1 MIDKATLAAEPMA
14 LAVALGAGLL
24 IGLDRERRKG
34 EGDDRAAAGL
44 RTFMVTALAG
54 AIGQILSF
62 QLAAVVLVAVAMLA
76 GLSYWRSRSQ
86 DPGLTTEVALLA
98 TALIGML
105 AVPQPALA
113 AGAAVV
119 LAVVLASRDRLHRFA
134 TQWLSEAEMHDALM
148 LAALLLILLPL
159 LPVQPLSWLGGLSPR
174 RMLTLL
180 VVILAMQALSHVA
193 QRLLGSRIGLP
204 VSGLMGGFVSS
215 TATITAMG
223 GRVRSGQAPLQ
234 LACSAAVLSSAA
246 TWMQVALMASVVV
259 PQALSHWLPMVLA
272 GVVAPLAIGGLLW
285 LRASGTTPVAL
296 PPGQQVLRLR
306 EAATV
311 GALLIAGAVV
321 VNLAQQRG
329 DMGLMLGTAIAALAD
344 AHAPMVALMSMSGT
358 GLIGPD
364 LAMSGVLLAITVNS
378 VTRSVAAWVSGGW
391 TYGLVVAAALGVN
404 MALVWTWHLGVS

>member
-1 MIDKATLAAEPMA
+1 MIDTGTLAAEPVA

-24 IGLDRERRKG
+24 IGLERERRKG
-34 EGDDRAAAGL
+34 EGDDRGAAGL

-54 AIGQILSF
+54 AMGQILSI
-62 QLAAVVLVAVAMLA
+62 QLAAVVLAGVAVLA

-119 LAVVLASRDRLHRFA
+119 LAVVLAARDRLHRFA

-159 LPVQPLSWLGGLSPR
+159 MPTQPLAWLGGLSPR

-180 VVILAMQALSHVA
+180 VAILMMQAFSHVA
-193 QRLLGSRIGLP
+193 QRLLGARAGLP
-204 VSGLMGGFVSS
+204 LSGLLGGFVSS

-223 GRVRSGQAPLQ
+223 GRVRGGQAPLN

-246 TWMQVALMASVVV
+246 TWMQIVLMASVVV
-259 PQALSHWLPMVLA
+259 PQALSEWLPMVLV
-272 GVVAPLAIGGLLW
+272 GVAPPLLIGGLLW
-285 LRASGTTPVAL
+285 RQAPDAPPLVL
-296 PPGQQVLRLR
+296 PPGRQVLRLR

-321 VNLAQQRG
+321 VNLAQQQG
-329 DMGLMLGTAIAALAD
+329 DMGLMLGTAVAALAD
-344 AHAPMVALMSMSGT
+344 AHAPMVALMSMSG
-358 GLIGPD
+358 GGQIGPE
-364 LAMSGVLLAITVNS
+364 LAMSGVLLAISVNS
-378 VTRSVAAWVSGGW
+378 VTRSVAAWVAGGRA
-391 TYGLVVAAALGVN
+391 YGLGVAAALGVN
-404 MALVWTWHLGVS
+404 LALVWAWHVGLG

>member
-1 MIDKATLAAEPMA
+1 MIDKATLAAEPVA

-54 AIGQILSF
+54 AMGQILSF

>member
-1 MIDKATLAAEPMA
+1 
-14 LAVALGAGLL
+14 
-24 IGLDRERRKG
+24 
-34 EGDDRAAAGL
+34 
-44 RTFMVTALAG
+44 
-54 AIGQILSF
+54 
-62 QLAAVVLVAVAMLA
+62 
-76 GLSYWRSRSQ
+76 
-86 DPGLTTEVALLA
+86 
-98 TALIGML
+98 
-105 AVPQPALA
+105 
-113 AGAAVV
+113 
-119 LAVVLASRDRLHRFA
+119 
-134 TQWLSEAEMHDALM
+134 
-148 LAALLLILLPL
+148 
-159 LPVQPLSWLGGLSPR
+159 
-174 RMLTLL
+174 
-180 VVILAMQALSHVA
+180 
-193 QRLLGSRIGLP
+193 
-204 VSGLMGGFVSS
+204 MGGFVSS

-285 LRASGTTPVAL
+285 RRASGTTPVAL

>member
-1 MIDKATLAAEPMA
+1 MIDKGTLAAEPVA

-24 IGLDRERRKG
+24 IGLERERRKG
-34 EGDDRAAAGL
+34 EGDDRGAAGL

-54 AIGQILSF
+54 AMGQILSLH
-62 QLAAVVLVAVAMLA
+62 LAAVVLAGVALLA

-119 LAVVLASRDRLHRFA
+119 LAVVLAARDRLHRFA

-159 LPVQPLSWLGGLSPR
+159 MPTQPLAWLGGLSAR

-180 VVILAMQALSHVA
+180 VAILMMQALSHVA
-193 QRLLGSRIGLP
+193 QRLLGARAGLP
-204 VSGLMGGFVSS
+204 LSGLLGGFVSS

-223 GRVRSGQAPLQ
+223 GRVRGGLAPLR

-246 TWMQVALMASVVV
+246 TWMQVVLMASVVA
-259 PQALSHWLPMVLA
+259 PRALSEWLPMVLV
-272 GVVAPLAIGGLLW
+272 GVVPPLLIGGLLW
-285 LRASGTTPVAL
+285 RQAPDAPPAVLL
-296 PPGQQVLRLR
+296 PGRPVLRLR

-321 VNLAQQRG
+321 VNLAQQHG
-329 DMGLMLGTAIAALAD
+329 DMGLMLGTAVAAVAD
-344 AHAPMVALMSMSGT
+344 AHAPMVALMSMSG
-358 GLIGPD
+358 GGQIAPQ
-364 LAMSGVLLAITVNS
+364 LAMSGVLLAISVNS
-378 VTRSVAAWVSGGW
+378 VTRSVAAWLAGGRA
-391 TYGLVVAAALGVN
+391 YGLGVAAAL
-404 MALVWTWHLGVS
+404 ALNLALAWLWHLGMR

>member
-1 MIDKATLAAEPMA
+1 MIDTGTLAAEPVA

-24 IGLDRERRKG
+24 IGLERERRKG
-34 EGDDRAAAGL
+34 QGDDRGAAGL

-54 AIGQILSF
+54 AMAQILSI
-62 QLAAVVLVAVAMLA
+62 QLAAVVLAGVAVLA

-113 AGAAVV
+113 AGSAVV
-119 LAVVLASRDRLHRFA
+119 LAVVLAARDRLHRFA

-159 LPVQPLSWLGGLSPR
+159 MPTQPLAWLGGLSPR

-180 VVILAMQALSHVA
+180 VAILMMQAFSHVA
-193 QRLLGSRIGLP
+193 QRLLGARAGLP
-204 VSGLMGGFVSS
+204 LSGLLGGFVSS

-223 GRVRSGQAPLQ
+223 GRVRGGQAPVN

-246 TWMQVALMASVVV
+246 TWMQVVLMASVVV
-259 PQALSHWLPMVLA
+259 PQALSEWLPMVLV
-272 GVVAPLAIGGLLW
+272 GVAPPLLIGGLLW
-285 LRASGTTPVAL
+285 RQASDAPPLVL
-296 PPGQQVLRLR
+296 PPGRQVLRLR

-321 VNLAQQRG
+321 VNLAQQHG
-329 DMGLMLGTAIAALAD
+329 DMGLMLGTAVAALAD
-344 AHAPMVALMSMSGT
+344 AHAPMVALMSMSG
-358 GLIGPD
+358 GGQIGPE
-364 LAMSGVLLAITVNS
+364 LAMSGVLLAISVNS
-378 VTRSVAAWVSGGW
+378 VTRSVAAWVAGGRA
-391 TYGLVVAAALGVN
+391 YGLGVAAALGVN
-404 MALVWTWHLGVS
+404 VALVWAWHVGLG

>member
-1 MIDKATLAAEPMA
+1 
-14 LAVALGAGLL
+14 
-24 IGLDRERRKG
+24 
-34 EGDDRAAAGL
+34 
-44 RTFMVTALAG
+44 MVTALAG

-285 LRASGTTPVAL
+285 RRASGTTPVAL

>member
-1 MIDKATLAAEPMA
+1 MIDKATLAAEPVA

-180 VVILAMQALSHVA
+180 VVILAIQALSHVA

-285 LRASGTTPVAL
+285 RRASGTTPVAL

>member
-1 MIDKATLAAEPMA
+1 MIDKATLAAEPVA

-285 LRASGTTPVAL
+285 RRASGTTPVAL

>member
-1 MIDKATLAAEPMA
+1 MIDTGTLAAEPVA

-24 IGLDRERRKG
+24 IGLERERRKG
-34 EGDDRAAAGL
+34 QGDDRGAAGL

-54 AIGQILSF
+54 AMAQILSI
-62 QLAAVVLVAVAMLA
+62 QLAAVVLAGVAVLA

-113 AGAAVV
+113 AGSAVV
-119 LAVVLASRDRLHRFA
+119 LAVVLAARDRLHRFA

-159 LPVQPLSWLGGLSPR
+159 MPTQPLAWLGGLSPR

-180 VVILAMQALSHVA
+180 VAILMMQAFSHVA
-193 QRLLGSRIGLP
+193 QRLLGARAGLP
-204 VSGLMGGFVSS
+204 LSGLLGGFVSS

-223 GRVRSGQAPLQ
+223 GRVRGGQAPVN

-246 TWMQVALMASVVV
+246 TWMQVVLMASVVV
-259 PQALSHWLPMVLA
+259 PQALSEWLPMVLV
-272 GVVAPLAIGGLLW
+272 GVAPPLLIGGLLW
-285 LRASGTTPVAL
+285 RRAPDAPPLVL
-296 PPGQQVLRLR
+296 PPGRQVLRLR

-321 VNLAQQRG
+321 VNLAQQHG
-329 DMGLMLGTAIAALAD
+329 DMGLMLGTAVAALAD
-344 AHAPMVALMSMSGT
+344 AHAPMVALMSMSG
-358 GLIGPD
+358 GGQIGPE
-364 LAMSGVLLAITVNS
+364 LAMSGVLLAISVNS
-378 VTRSVAAWVSGGW
+378 VTRSVAAWVAGGRA
-391 TYGLVVAAALGVN
+391 YGLGVAAALGVN
-404 MALVWTWHLGVS
+404 VALVWAWHVGLG